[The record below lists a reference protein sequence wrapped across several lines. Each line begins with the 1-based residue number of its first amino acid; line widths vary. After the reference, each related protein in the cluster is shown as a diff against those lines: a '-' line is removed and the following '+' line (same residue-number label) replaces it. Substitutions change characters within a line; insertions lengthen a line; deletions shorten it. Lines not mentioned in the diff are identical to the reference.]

1 MSLVRREITFRQPND
16 EMTLKVLLISS
27 EQIER
32 RLLYSINLT
41 FMQVKIFYYVISLL
55 LGTIYKRVSH
65 NKTCLEMIS

>member
-1 MSLVRREITFRQPND
+1 MND

-55 LGTIYKRVSH
+55 LTIYKRVSH